1 MMKPWIA
8 ALACALWSC
17 LSFAQDFPSRALR
30 LVVPFPPGG
39 STDIVARAI
48 QPGLTQRLGQ
58 SVVIEHKPGA
68 GSSIGLE
75 MVARSPADGHIIVLV
90 SPNVV
95 VNPHLYKLSFDPMK
109 DLVPITQA
117 VQSYYILVVNNA
129 LPART
134 VADVVALAKAQPDK
148 LTYGSWGVG
157 AHSHLAGE
165 LLDRSAG
172 VKTVHVPY
180 KGSVLALADVMGGQI
195 TMMFDVLSTSIP
207 QIRAGKLRAIAVTG
221 AQRMPQLPDVPTV
234 AESGLPEF
242 ESTLAYGIL
251 APRGTPEAVVQE
263 IHNQIARVTTSREFR
278 ERLDFE
284 GSVVLQGTPA
294 EFAALIRAQTEK
306 WGKLIKAAGI
316 KPE

>member
-1 MMKPWIA
+1 MMKPWIV

-17 LSFAQDFPSRALR
+17 LSFAQEFPSRALR

-48 QPGLTQRLGQ
+48 QPGLSQRLGQ

-75 MVARSPADGHIIVLV
+75 MVARSPADGHTIVLV
-90 SPNVV
+90 SPNLV
-95 VNPHLYKLSFDPMK
+95 VNPHLYKLGFDPMK
-109 DLVPITQA
+109 DLVPVTQA

-172 VKTVHVPY
+172 VRTVHVPY
-180 KGSVLALADVMGGQI
+180 KGSVLALADLMGGQI
-195 TMMFDVLSTSIP
+195 TMMFDVLSTAMP
-207 QIRAGKLRAIAVTG
+207 QIRAAKLRAIAVAG
-221 AQRMPQLPDVPTV
+221 SQRSPQLPEVPTV
-234 AESGLPEF
+234 GETLPGYSVEGWLGF
-242 ESTLAYGIL
+242 L
-251 APRGTPEAVVQE
+251 APAGTPPQVVARLQRDIAASLLEPAIQQRLQEAGYGKGATPTE
-263 IHNQIARVTTSREFR
+263 DFARLLKSDYEKYGQLIR
-278 ERLDFE
+278 ER
-284 GSVVLQGTPA
+284 G
-294 EFAALIRAQTEK
+294 
-306 WGKLIKAAGI
+306 IKA
-316 KPE
+316 E